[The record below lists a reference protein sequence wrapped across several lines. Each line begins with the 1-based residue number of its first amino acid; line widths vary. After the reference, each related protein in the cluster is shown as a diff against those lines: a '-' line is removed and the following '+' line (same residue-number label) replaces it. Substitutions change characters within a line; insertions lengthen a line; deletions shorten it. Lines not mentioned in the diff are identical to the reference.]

1 MKPAS
6 STPTLL
12 VFTLGP
18 AGEGARRSLLPGS
31 MKGMEI
37 GLRQACLAAALEAGR
52 TGGLRV
58 EVCAPA
64 RPVLP
69 EGTAYVPQ
77 EGADFGARLEGAL
90 AGAFARSG
98 GPVVVVGTDVPGLA
112 PRHLQAALASL
123 SADDRRVVVG
133 PSPDGG
139 FYLLAAARP
148 LPALAG
154 VRWCRRATLRQLRRA
169 LAEAGREVVLIEPL
183 ADLDRPADLDHWLA
197 GGGEGAGW
205 ALVTTLLRRA
215 LAERR
220 RPVPAPPTPARRS
233 SLSPR
238 LSGRAPPSRLDH

>member
-1 MKPAS
+1 MNPA
-6 STPTLL
+6 TPTLL

-18 AGEGARRSLLPGS
+18 AGESARRSLLPEA

-37 GLRQACLAAALEAGR
+37 GLRQACLEAALEAGR
-52 TGGLRV
+52 AGGLRV

-64 RPVLP
+64 RPDLP

-77 EGADFGARLEGAL
+77 EGASFGVRLERAL

-98 GPVVVVGTDVPGLA
+98 GPVVIVGSDVPGLA
-112 PRHLQAALASL
+112 SRHLQAALAAL
-123 SADDRRVVVG
+123 AGDDRRVVLG

-148 LPALAG
+148 LPPLAA
-154 VRWCRRATLRQLRRA
+154 VRWCRRETLRLLRRT
-169 LAEAGREVVLIEPL
+169 LAAAGREVVLIEPL
-183 ADLDRPADLDHWLA
+183 ADLDRPADLDNWLAA
-197 GGGEGAGW
+197 GGGDGEGW
-205 ALVTTLLRRA
+205 VLVATLLRRA

-220 RPVPAPPTPARRS
+220 RPAAASPAPPRRP

-238 LSGRAPPSRLDH
+238 LSGRAPPANLFH